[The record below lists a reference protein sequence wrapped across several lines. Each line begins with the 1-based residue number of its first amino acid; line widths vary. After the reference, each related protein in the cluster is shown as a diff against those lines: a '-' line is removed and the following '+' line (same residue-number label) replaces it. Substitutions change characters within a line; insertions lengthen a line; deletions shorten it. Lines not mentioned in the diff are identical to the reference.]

1 MAEDDDDLLD
11 QAEIEAL
18 LNEAGAGQSPA
29 APPPAGA
36 ESADNSP
43 SKNESQA
50 DGGNVGGDHLSQD
63 DLDRLMAEAT
73 SGTASLD
80 SPPKKPTAPPPVHP
94 KAGEGD
100 LLDPSEIEQL
110 LSAKNSNASAA
121 AGAAKKPAAQSNLSA
136 GTEELLRQAEAGL
149 AAAISSDGGKFSK
162 PGPFGDPQ
170 PYTFQE
176 FAKSQSDAS
185 NVALNTLHDVELD
198 IRIELGRTEL
208 LIEEVL
214 QLRDGSVVPLDKLAG
229 DPVDVIVNERLIAR
243 GEVLVLND
251 NFCVRITEIL
261 PPHL

>member
-1 MAEDDDDLLD
+1 MSDENDDLLD
-11 QAEIEAL
+11 PAEIEAL
-18 LNEAGAGQSPA
+18 LNEAGAGDAPT
-29 APPPAGA
+29 PPP
-36 ESADNSP
+36 
-43 SKNESQA
+43 SQA
-50 DGGNVGGDHLSQD
+50 TSPDADASANAPGTPDVESDQLSQD

-73 SGTASLD
+73 SGTAPLESK
-80 SPPKKPTAPPPVHP
+80 PKSPTAAAPPQDSD
-94 KAGEGD
+94 GD

-110 LSAKNSNASAA
+110 LKAQEPGAA
-121 AGAAKKPAAQSNLSA
+121 ASPAAAATSAPVSNLSA
-136 GTEELLRQAEAGL
+136 ETDELLRQAEAGL
-149 AAAISSDGGKFSK
+149 AAAISTDGGGRSN
-162 PGPFGDPQ
+162 PGPFGNPQ

-176 FAKSQSDAS
+176 FGKSAS
-185 NVALNTLHDVELD
+185 SADNVALNTLHDVELD

-229 DPVDVIVNERLIAR
+229 DPVDVIVNDRLIAR

>member
-1 MAEDDDDLLD
+1 MSDDNDDLLD
-11 QAEIEAL
+11 PAEIEAL
-18 LNEAGAGQSPA
+18 LNEAGAGQ
-29 APPPAGA
+29 PPPSAPKDAAEEVGDPSATAPSATDAQAAG
-36 ESADNSP
+36 DTM
-43 SKNESQA
+43 
-50 DGGNVGGDHLSQD
+50 SQD
-63 DLDRLMAEAT
+63 ELDRLMAEAT
-73 SGTASLD
+73 TGTASLN
-80 SPPKKPTAPPPVHP
+80 APPQESQPP
-94 KAGEGD
+94 TTPTEDDGDGD

-110 LSAKNSNASAA
+110 LSGHNP
-121 AGAAKKPAAQSNLSA
+121 AAKADRPATPTKTAPASQSSA

-149 AAAISSDGGKFSK
+149 AAAISSDGGGFTKT
-162 PGPFGDPQ
+162 GPFGNPQ
-170 PYTFQE
+170 PYTFEE
-176 FAKSQSDAS
+176 FAKPSAS
-185 NVALNTLHDVELD
+185 AAHVALNTLHDVELD

>member
-1 MAEDDDDLLD
+1 MSDENDDLLD
-11 QAEIEAL
+11 PAEIEAL
-18 LNEAGAGQSPA
+18 LNDAGASEPT
-29 APPPAGA
+29 PPPPQATSPDA
-36 ESADNSP
+36 DAPSNTPSATSTP
-43 SKNESQA
+43 GA
-50 DGGNVGGDHLSQD
+50 DGDQLSQD

-73 SGTASLD
+73 SGTASLESKPNPPT
-80 SPPKKPTAPPPVHP
+80 SPAP
-94 KAGEGD
+94 AEDNDGD

-110 LSAKNSNASAA
+110 LKAQDPAA
-121 AGAAKKPAAQSNLSA
+121 AVARPPVAETSAPNLSA
-136 GTEELLRQAEAGL
+136 ETDELLRQAEAGL
-149 AAAISSDGGKFSK
+149 AAAISADGGPLGN
-162 PGPFGDPQ
+162 PGPFENPQ

-176 FAKSQSDAS
+176 FGKAPLSAA